1 MYTEEQFTEL
11 EQEERDLT
19 DEAILLML
27 LIIANLRGNLEKELR
42 NFYQMYGKDGV
53 VTWAEVRK
61 WVGKQDRRRRFVA
74 LLAVLNDE
82 FQLAK
87 LDIRQEFE
95 TMLRKV
101 VGKEVEFFDTP
112 VDEDKTISTPWGS
125 DERTWDERLDKD
137 IALWIAVIAAE
148 LKQCILRRMPIDDV
162 LLRLDKRFNS
172 IESVLQTLGISESTA
187 VGSEARR
194 SIFKALGITK
204 YQFFSRPDER
214 RCDICGELHG
224 KIFPMSAYEVGVTAS
239 PIHARCRCWEV
250 PITE

>member
-1 MYTEEQFTEL
+1 MYTEEQFSKL

-19 DEAILLML
+19 EEAIILML
-27 LIIANLRGNLEKELR
+27 LIIANLKGNLEKELR
-42 NFYQMYGKDGV
+42 NFYQMYGRDGV

-61 WVGKQDRRRRFVA
+61 WVGKQDRRRRFAA
-74 LLAVLNDE
+74 LLTVLNDE

-95 TMLRKV
+95 AMLQDV

-112 VDEDKTISTPWGS
+112 IDEDKPISTPWGN
-125 DERTWDERLDKD
+125 DERTWDERLDAD
-137 IALWIAVIAAE
+137 IALWTALIAAE
-148 LKQCILRRMPIDDV
+148 LKRAILQQLTLEE
-162 LLRLDKRFNS
+162 LLLQLDKRFVN
-172 IESVLQTLGISESTA
+172 IENVLWTLGISESTA

-194 SIFKALGITK
+194 AIFDALGVTK